1 MRAFT
6 QHCGVAAPLLR
17 DNIDTDAIIPSREM
31 KTVSKSG
38 LATGLFAP
46 WRYLDAQT
54 RRPQP
59 DFVLNKPSYAHASIL
74 IAGHNFGCGSSR
86 EHAAWALGEFG
97 FRAILAHS
105 FGAIFKNNAIRN
117 GILPVE
123 LKWPDLEAIAE
134 WVAANPSENTISIDL
149 DAQSVSAGPL
159 GSVGFEI
166 DAEAK
171 LMLLHGLDEIG
182 LTERFSEEIQAF
194 EKKDQLI
201 RPWNYLEMT

>member
-6 QHCGVAAPLLR
+6 QHRGVAAPLLR
-17 DNIDTDAIIPSREM
+17 DNVDTDAIIPSREM

-38 LATGLFAP
+38 LAAGLFAP
-46 WRYLDAQT
+46 WRYLDAQART
-54 RRPQP
+54 PNP
-59 DFVLNKPSYAHASIL
+59 NFVLNKPPYTDASIL

-86 EHAAWALGEFG
+86 EHAAWALDDFG

-105 FGAIFKNNAIRN
+105 FGAIFKNNVVRN
-117 GILPVE
+117 GILPIE

-134 WVAANPSENTISIDL
+134 WITSNPYENTISIDL

-159 GSVGFEI
+159 GSVGFDI

-171 LMLLHGLDEIG
+171 LMLIHGLDEIG
-182 LTERFSEEIQAF
+182 LTEQLSEEIKAF
-194 EKKDQLI
+194 ENKDKLI
-201 RPWNYLEMT
+201 RPWNYL

>member
-6 QHCGVAAPLLR
+6 QHRGVAAPLLR
-17 DNIDTDAIIPSREM
+17 DNVDTDAIIPSREM

-38 LATGLFAP
+38 LAAGLFAP
-46 WRYLDAQT
+46 WRYLDAQART
-54 RRPQP
+54 PNP
-59 DFVLNKPSYAHASIL
+59 NFVLNKPPYTDASIL

-105 FGAIFKNNAIRN
+105 FGAIFKNNVVRN

-123 LKWPDLEAIAE
+123 LKWPDLETIGE
-134 WVAANPSENTISIDL
+134 WVTSNPYENAISIDL
-149 DAQSVSAGPL
+149 DAQTVSAGPL
-159 GSVGFEI
+159 GSVDFEI

-182 LTERFSEEIQAF
+182 LTEQFSEEIKAF
-194 EKKDQLI
+194 ENKDKLI
-201 RPWNYLEMT
+201 RPWNYL

>member
-6 QHCGVAAPLLR
+6 QHRGVAAPLLR
-17 DNIDTDAIIPSREM
+17 DNVDTDAIIPSREM

-38 LATGLFAP
+38 LAAGLFAP
-46 WRYLDAQT
+46 WRYLDAQART
-54 RRPQP
+54 PNP
-59 DFVLNKPSYAHASIL
+59 NFVLNKPPYTDASIL

-86 EHAAWALGEFG
+86 EHAAWALDDFG

-105 FGAIFKNNAIRN
+105 FGAIFKNNVVRN
-117 GILPVE
+117 GILPIE

-134 WVAANPSENTISIDL
+134 WITSNPYENAISIDL
-149 DAQSVSAGPL
+149 DAQTVSAGPL
-159 GSVGFEI
+159 GSVDFEI

-182 LTERFSEEIQAF
+182 LTEQFSEEIKAF
-194 EKKDQLI
+194 ENKDKLI
-201 RPWNYLEMT
+201 RPWNYL

>member
-6 QHCGVAAPLLR
+6 QHRGVAAPLLR
-17 DNIDTDAIIPSREM
+17 DNVDTDAIIPSREM

-38 LATGLFAP
+38 LAAGLFAP
-46 WRYLDAQT
+46 WRYLDAQART
-54 RRPQP
+54 PNP
-59 DFVLNKPSYAHASIL
+59 NFVLNKPPYTDASIL

-86 EHAAWALGEFG
+86 EHAAWALDEFG

-105 FGAIFKNNAIRN
+105 FGAIFKNNVVRN
-117 GILPVE
+117 GILPIE

-134 WVAANPSENTISIDL
+134 WITSNPYENTISIDL
-149 DAQSVSAGPL
+149 DAQTVSAGPL
-159 GSVGFEI
+159 GSVGFDI

-182 LTERFSEEIQAF
+182 LTEQLSEEIKAF
-194 EKKDQLI
+194 ENKDKLI
-201 RPWNYLEMT
+201 RPWNYL

>member
-6 QHCGVAAPLLR
+6 QHRGVAAPLLR
-17 DNIDTDAIIPSREM
+17 DNVDTDAIIPSREM

-38 LATGLFAP
+38 LAAGLFAP
-46 WRYLDAQT
+46 WRYLDAQART
-54 RRPQP
+54 PNP
-59 DFVLNKPSYAHASIL
+59 NFVLNKPPYTDASIL

-105 FGAIFKNNAIRN
+105 FGAIFKNNVVRN

-134 WVAANPSENTISIDL
+134 WITSNPYENAISIDL
-149 DAQSVSAGPL
+149 DAQTVSAGPL
-159 GSVGFEI
+159 GSVDFEI

-182 LTERFSEEIQAF
+182 LTEQFSEEIKAF
-194 EKKDQLI
+194 ENKDKLI
-201 RPWNYLEMT
+201 RPWNYL

>member
-6 QHCGVAAPLLR
+6 QHRGVAAPLLR
-17 DNIDTDAIIPSREM
+17 DNVDTDAIIPSREM

-38 LATGLFAP
+38 LAAGLFAP

-54 RRPQP
+54 RTPNP
-59 DFVLNKPSYAHASIL
+59 DFVLNTPPYSHASIL

-86 EHAAWALGEFG
+86 EHAVWALDEFG

-105 FGAIFKNNAIRN
+105 FGAIFKNNVVRN
-117 GILPVE
+117 GILPIE

-134 WVAANPSENTISIDL
+134 WITSNPYENTISIDL
-149 DAQSVSAGPL
+149 DAQTVSAGPL
-159 GSVGFEI
+159 GSVGFDI

-182 LTERFSEEIQAF
+182 LTEQLSEEIKAF
-194 EKKDQLI
+194 ENKDKLI
-201 RPWNYLEMT
+201 RPWNYL

>member
-6 QHCGVAAPLLR
+6 QHRGVAAPLLR
-17 DNIDTDAIIPSREM
+17 DNVDTDAIIPSREM

-38 LATGLFAP
+38 LAAGLFAP
-46 WRYLDAQT
+46 WRYLDAQART
-54 RRPQP
+54 PNP
-59 DFVLNKPSYAHASIL
+59 NFVLNKPPYTDASIL

-86 EHAAWALGEFG
+86 EHAAWALDDFG

-105 FGAIFKNNAIRN
+105 FGAIFKNNVVRN
-117 GILPVE
+117 GILPIE

-134 WVAANPSENTISIDL
+134 WITSNPYENTISIDL
-149 DAQSVSAGPL
+149 DGQSVSAGPL
-159 GSVGFEI
+159 GSVGFDI

-182 LTERFSEEIQAF
+182 LTEQLSEEIKAF
-194 EKKDQLI
+194 ENKDKLI
-201 RPWNYLEMT
+201 RPWNYL

>member
-6 QHCGVAAPLLR
+6 QHRGVAAPLLR
-17 DNIDTDAIIPSREM
+17 DNVDTDAIIPSREM

-38 LATGLFAP
+38 LAAGLFAP
-46 WRYLDAQT
+46 WRYLDAQART
-54 RRPQP
+54 PNP
-59 DFVLNKPSYAHASIL
+59 NFVLNKPPYTDASIL

-86 EHAAWALGEFG
+86 EHAAWALDDFG

-105 FGAIFKNNAIRN
+105 FGAIFKNNVVRN
-117 GILPVE
+117 GILPIE

-134 WVAANPSENTISIDL
+134 WITSNPYENTISIDL

-159 GSVGFEI
+159 GSVGFDI

-171 LMLLHGLDEIG
+171 LMLFHGLDEIG
-182 LTERFSEEIQAF
+182 LTEQLSEEIKAF
-194 EKKDQLI
+194 ENKDKLI
-201 RPWNYLEMT
+201 RPWNYL